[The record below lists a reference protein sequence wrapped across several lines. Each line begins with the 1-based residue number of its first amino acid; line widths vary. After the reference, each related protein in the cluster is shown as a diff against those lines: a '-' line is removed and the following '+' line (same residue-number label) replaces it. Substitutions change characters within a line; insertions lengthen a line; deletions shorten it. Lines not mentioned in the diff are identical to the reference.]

1 MYIRLIEKD
10 IDLGDIPQK
19 NDVVPVL
26 KTSVASAQ
34 MIKYG
39 SNAFLATRI
48 SFINELAELC
58 EYVGADIKEVSKG
71 MGLDSRIGESYLQPG
86 PGFGGPCLEKD
97 LNALHILSKSR
108 GLSLKVFE
116 QVLERNNVQIREI
129 LRKIENRLKN
139 IDNSTITIWG
149 LSFKAGTDDIRNSS
163 SIRLIEEL
171 SKRNAEIKI
180 FDPVAKI
187 DSSIFR
193 NLEVYQDPY
202 LSVHNSD
209 MLIIM
214 TEWNQFLEFDYSK
227 VFKVMNNKNV
237 VDARNI
243 LDNSLLKTLGFNYTG
258 IGVT

>member
-1 MYIRLIEKD
+1 MGTSQYSSSFGRLQSISISFLSEEFVLNLLKASD
-10 IDLGDIPQK
+10 V
-19 NDVVPVL
+19 ND
-26 KTSVASAQ
+26 
-34 MIKYG
+34 MIKQLESTWYG
-39 SNAFLATRI
+39 TPIKNSASVLFLQQ
-48 SFINELAELC
+48 
-58 EYVGADIKEVSKG
+58 IKG
-71 MGLDSRIGESYLQPG
+71 HQ
-86 PGFGGPCLEKD
+86 
-97 LNALHILSKSR
+97 
-108 GLSLKVFE
+108 
-116 QVLERNNVQIREI
+116 
-129 LRKIENRLKN
+129 
-139 IDNSTITIWG
+139 
-149 LSFKAGTDDIRNSS
+149 
-163 SIRLIEEL
+163 
-171 SKRNAEIKI
+171 IKI

>member
-1 MYIRLIEKD
+1 M
-10 IDLGDIPQK
+10 
-19 NDVVPVL
+19 
-26 KTSVASAQ
+26 
-34 MIKYG
+34 
-39 SNAFLATRI
+39 
-48 SFINELAELC
+48 
-58 EYVGADIKEVSKG
+58 
-71 MGLDSRIGESYLQPG
+71 
-86 PGFGGPCLEKD
+86 
-97 LNALHILSKSR
+97 
-108 GLSLKVFE
+108 KVFE

-214 TEWNQFLEFDYSK
+214 TEWNLFLEFDYSK